1 MRALNRKLL
10 RDCWRMKGQALA
22 IALVIS
28 GGVATFVMSISTL
41 DSLKLT
47 QATFYRDYR
56 FSEVFASLKRAP
68 ESLKARIEAIPGVRQ
83 AETRVVSGAILD
95 VEGYSDPVTCQ
106 IVSVP
111 DHRQPLMNQLYL
123 KAGTTLTAGRD
134 NEVLIS
140 GSFADAHRL
149 RPGNHLYGTINGKRK
164 RLQIAGVALSPE
176 HIFQLQ
182 PGSVIPDFK
191 SFGTVWMARKPLGS
205 AYDLDGAFN
214 NVTLTLL
221 PEAHVESVIEHLD
234 ELLEEYGGL
243 GAYSRKDQISHRYL
257 SEEFRQ
263 LEQMA
268 KLFPAIFLG
277 VAAFLLNVV
286 VSRLIATQREQVA
299 ILKAFG
305 YSNARIV
312 VHYLQFVLLIV
323 LVGVSGGILIG
334 VWLGMGMSSMYMD
347 FYRFPY
353 LTYHLRPWV
362 AIIAALVSSAA
373 AVLGTVY
380 SVTRVALLPPAE
392 AMQPARPA
400 RYRMS
405 WVEKLGLTAWLAQPT
420 RMIVRNL
427 ERRPVKAAL
436 SVIGIAFAFAILMVG
451 GFFSDAIDTMV
462 TIQFKLAQR
471 DDMTVTFVEPT
482 SQKALYALDS
492 LPGVEYAEPFRS
504 VPARLR
510 FQHRS
515 YRTSIQGIPP
525 KNSLRRLLNRQL
537 EPVELPSDGVVL
549 TDYLAT
555 ILGIRPGD
563 PLTVE
568 VLEGKR
574 PIRQVN
580 VAGLVSEYVG
590 VAGYMELSAL
600 NRLLHEGHAISGAY
614 LATDP
619 LQQERVYSA
628 LKGMPRVAGTSVR
641 TKVLENFYETM
652 AKQVLTF
659 AFFNTL
665 LAGTIAF
672 GVVYNSARIAL
683 SERSRELASLR
694 VLGFTCGE
702 ISYILLGELGV
713 LTLAAL
719 PVGFLIGR
727 GLGAYMI
734 WNLQT
739 DLFRIPLVF
748 EPATYSFAATVVLIS
763 AAVSGLIVR
772 RKLDHL
778 DLVAVLKTKE

>member
-1 MRALNRKLL
+1 
-10 RDCWRMKGQALA
+10 MKGQALA

-28 GGVATFVMSISTL
+28 GGVATFVMSLSTL
-41 DSLKLT
+41 DSLRLT
-47 QATFYRDYR
+47 QATFYRDHR
-56 FSEVFASLKRAP
+56 FAEVFASLKRAP
-68 ESLKARIEAIPGVRQ
+68 EVLKARIEAVPGVRQ
-83 AETRVVSGAILD
+83 AETRVVGAANLD
-95 VEGYSDPVTCQ
+95 VEGYPDPVTCQ

-111 DHRQPLMNQLYL
+111 DHEQPVMNQLYL
-123 KAGTTLTAGRD
+123 KAGTLLTAGRD

-140 GSFADAHRL
+140 DSFADAHRL
-149 RPGNHLYGTINGKRK
+149 HPGDHLDATLNGKRK
-164 RLQIAGVALSPE
+164 RLQIVGVCLSPE

-182 PGSVIPDFK
+182 LGSVIPDFK
-191 SFGTVWMARKPLGS
+191 SFGTLWMARKPLSS

-214 NVTLTLL
+214 NVTLMLL
-221 PEAHVESVIEHLD
+221 PDAQVESVIERLD
-234 ELLEEYGGL
+234 ELLERYGGM

-277 VAAFLLNVV
+277 VATFLLNVV

-299 ILKAFG
+299 TLKAFG
-305 YSNARIV
+305 YSNTRIV
-312 VHYLQFVLLIV
+312 IHYLQLVVLIV
-323 LVGVSGGILIG
+323 LLGVSGGILIG
-334 VWLGMGMSSMYMD
+334 AWLGMGMSSMYMD

-353 LTYHLRPWV
+353 LTYQLRPHV
-362 AIIAALVSSAA
+362 AITAALVSVGA

-380 SVTRVALLPPAE
+380 SVMRAAIVPPAQ
-392 AMQPARPA
+392 AMQPAPPA
-400 RYRMS
+400 RYRVS
-405 WVEKLGLTAWLAQPT
+405 WVERLGLTAWLAQPT

-427 ERRPVKAAL
+427 ERRPIKAAL
-436 SVIGIAFAFAILMVG
+436 SIIGIALACAILMVG
-451 GFFSDAIDTMV
+451 GFFADAIDNMV

-482 SQKALYALDS
+482 SRKALFELNS

-510 FQHRS
+510 FQHRT

-525 KNSLRRLLNRQL
+525 NNTLRRLLNRQL
-537 EPVELPSDGVVL
+537 ESVELPPDGMLL
-549 TDYLAT
+549 TDHLAT

-563 PLTVE
+563 SLSVE

-574 PIRQVN
+574 PVRLVT
-580 VAGLVSEYVG
+580 VAGLISEYVG
-590 VAGYMELSAL
+590 VAGYMNLSAL
-600 NRLLHEGHAISGAY
+600 NRFLREGHVISGAY

-619 LQQERVYSA
+619 LQQRRVYSE
-628 LKGMPRVAGTSVR
+628 LEEMPRVAGTSVR
-641 TKVLENFYETM
+641 AKVLENFYETM

-694 VLGFTCGE
+694 VLGFTRGE
-702 ISYILLGELGV
+702 ISYILLGELGI
-713 LTLAAL
+713 LTLASL
-719 PVGFLIGR
+719 PLGFLIGQA
-727 GLGAYMI
+727 LGAYMI
-734 WNLQT
+734 RNLQT

-748 EPATYSFAATVVLIS
+748 EAATYSFAATVVLIS

>member
-1 MRALNRKLL
+1 ML

-28 GGVATFVMSISTL
+28 GGVSTLVMSISTL

-47 QATFYRDYR
+47 QSTFYRDYR
-56 FSEVFASLKRAP
+56 FSEVFAALKRAP
-68 ESLKARIEAIPGVRQ
+68 ESLKPRIEAIPGVRQ

-106 IVSVP
+106 IISLP
-111 DHRQPLMNQLYL
+111 DHGQPLMNQLYL
-123 KAGTTLTAGRD
+123 KAGTTLTPGRD
-134 NEVLIS
+134 NEVLI
-140 GSFADAHRL
+140 GDAFAAAHRL
-149 RPGNHLYGTINGKRK
+149 HPGDYLHATINGKRK

-191 SFGTVWMARKPLGS
+191 SFGTVWMARKPLAS

-214 NVTLTLL
+214 NVTLSLL
-221 PEAHVESVIEHLD
+221 PEAQVESVIEHLD
-234 ELLEEYGGL
+234 KLLEDYGGL
-243 GAYSRKDQISHRYL
+243 GAYGRKDQISHRYV

-268 KLFPAIFLG
+268 KLYPAIFLG
-277 VAAFLLNVV
+277 VSAFLLNVV

-305 YSNARIV
+305 YSNLRIV
-312 VHYLQFVLLIV
+312 IHYLQLVVLIV
-323 LVGVSGGILIG
+323 LVGVLAGVLLG

-353 LTYHLRPWV
+353 LTYQLRPRV
-362 AIIAALVSSAA
+362 ALVAALVSGAA
-373 AVLGTVY
+373 AVLGTIY
-380 SVTRVALLPPAE
+380 SVARAALQPPAE
-392 AMQPARPA
+392 AMQPAPPA
-400 RYRMS
+400 RYRVS
-405 WVEKLGLTAWLAQPT
+405 WVEQLGLTSWLSQPT

-427 ERRPVKAAL
+427 ERRPIKAAL
-436 SVIGIAFAFAILMVG
+436 SMIGIALACAILMLG
-451 GFFSDAIDTMV
+451 GFFSDAVDTMV
-462 TIQFKLAQR
+462 TIQFKLAQH

-482 SQKALYALDS
+482 SQKALYPLNR
-492 LPGVEYAEPFRS
+492 LPGVEYAEAFRS

-525 KNSLRRLLNRQL
+525 NNTLRRLLNRRL
-537 EPVELPSDGVVL
+537 EAVAVPPEGVLL

-563 PLTVE
+563 SLTVE

-574 PIRQVN
+574 VVRQVT

-590 VAGYMELSAL
+590 VAGYMDLSAL
-600 NRLLHEGHAISGAY
+600 NRLMREGHAISGAY
-614 LATDP
+614 LAMDP
-619 LQQERVYSA
+619 LQQPRVYSA
-628 LKGMPRVAGTSVR
+628 LKEMPRVAGTSVR
-641 TKVLENFYETM
+641 AKVLENFYETM

-659 AFFNTL
+659 ALFITL
-665 LAGTIAF
+665 LAGSIAF

-694 VLGFTCGE
+694 VLGFTRGE
-702 ISYILLGELGV
+702 ISYILLGELAV
-713 LTLAAL
+713 LTIVAI
-719 PVGFLIGR
+719 PMGFLIGR
-727 GLGAYMI
+727 ALGAYVI
-734 WNLQT
+734 WSLQT

-748 EPATYSFAATVVLIS
+748 EPSTYSFAATVVLVS

-778 DLVAVLKTKE
+778 DLLAVLKTKE

>member
-1 MRALNRKLL
+1 MRALSRKLL

-28 GGVATFVMSISTL
+28 GGVATLVMSISTL

-47 QATFYRDYR
+47 QSTFYGDYR
-56 FSEVFASLKRAP
+56 FSEVFAALKRAP
-68 ESLKARIEAIPGVRQ
+68 ESLKPRIEAIPGVRQ

-106 IVSVP
+106 IISLP
-111 DHRQPLMNQLYL
+111 DHGQPLMNQLYL

-134 NEVLIS
+134 NEVLI
-140 GSFADAHRL
+140 GGAFADAHHL
-149 RPGNHLYGTINGKRK
+149 HPGDYLHATINGKRK
-164 RLQIAGVALSPE
+164 RLQIVGVALSPE

-191 SFGTVWMARKPLGS
+191 SFGTVWMARKPLAS

-221 PEAHVESVIEHLD
+221 PEAQIESVIEHLD
-234 ELLEEYGGL
+234 KLLQDYGGL
-243 GAYSRKDQISHRYL
+243 GAYGRKDQISHRYL

-268 KLFPAIFLG
+268 ELYPAIFLG

-305 YSNARIV
+305 YSNTRIV
-312 VHYLQFVLLIV
+312 IHYLQLVVLIV
-323 LVGVSGGILIG
+323 LVGVLAGILIG

-353 LTYHLRPWV
+353 LTYQLRPRV
-362 AIIAALVSSAA
+362 AIVAALVSGAA
-373 AVLGTVY
+373 AVLGTIY
-380 SVTRVALLPPAE
+380 SVARAALQPPAE
-392 AMQPARPA
+392 AMQPAPPA
-400 RYRMS
+400 RYRVS
-405 WVEKLGLTAWLAQPT
+405 WFERLGLTSWLTQPT

-427 ERRPVKAAL
+427 ERRPIKAAL
-436 SVIGIAFAFAILMVG
+436 SVIGIALACAILMVG
-451 GFFSDAIDTMV
+451 GFFSDAVDTMV
-462 TIQFKLAQR
+462 AIQFKLAQR

-482 SQKALYALDS
+482 SQKALYALNR
-492 LPGVEYAEPFRS
+492 LPGVEYAEAFRS

-525 KNSLRRLLNRQL
+525 NNTLRRLLNQRL
-537 EPVELPSDGVVL
+537 EAVSVPSDGVLL

-563 PLTVE
+563 SLTVE

-574 PIRQVN
+574 AVRQVT
-580 VAGLVSEYVG
+580 VAGVVSEYVG
-590 VAGYMELSAL
+590 VAGYMDLSAL
-600 NRLLHEGHAISGAY
+600 NRLMREGHAISGAY
-614 LATDP
+614 LAMDP
-619 LQQERVYSA
+619 LQQQRVYSE

-641 TKVLENFYETM
+641 AKVLENFYETM

-659 AFFNTL
+659 ALFITL
-665 LAGTIAF
+665 LAGSIAF

-694 VLGFTCGE
+694 VLGFTRGE
-702 ISYILLGELGV
+702 ISYILLGELAV
-713 LTLAAL
+713 LTIVAI
-719 PVGFLIGR
+719 PMGFLIGR
-727 GLGAYMI
+727 ALGAYII
-734 WNLQT
+734 WTLQT

-748 EPATYSFAATVVLIS
+748 EPSTYSFAATIVLVS

>member
-10 RDCWRMKGQALA
+10 RDFWRMKGQASA

-47 QATFYRDYR
+47 QATFYGNYR
-56 FSEVFASLKRAP
+56 FAEVFASVKRAP
-68 ESLKARIEAIPGVRQ
+68 ESLRVRIEALPGVRQ
-83 AETRVVSGAILD
+83 AETRVVSAANLE

-111 DHRQPLMNQLYL
+111 DHGQPVMNQLYL

-149 RPGNHLYGTINGKRK
+149 RPGDHIDATINGKRK
-164 RLQIAGVALSPE
+164 QLQIAGVALSPE

-221 PEAHVESVIEHLD
+221 PGAPVESVIQQLD
-234 ELLEEYGGL
+234 QLLEKYGGL

-305 YSNARIV
+305 YSNTRIV
-312 VHYLQFVLLIV
+312 IHYLQFVVLIV
-323 LVGVSGGILIG
+323 LVGVSGGVLIG

-353 LTYHLRPWV
+353 LTYQLRPRV
-362 AIIAALVSSAA
+362 ALIAALVSIAA
-373 AVLGTVY
+373 AMLGTVY
-380 SVTRVALLPPAE
+380 SVTRAALLPPAE
-392 AMQPARPA
+392 AMQPAAPV
-400 RYRMS
+400 RYRVS
-405 WVEKLGLTAWLAQPT
+405 WVERLGLTGWLAQPT

-427 ERRPVKAAL
+427 ERRPINAAL
-436 SVIGIAFAFAILMVG
+436 AMIGIALACAILMVG
-451 GFFSDAIDTMV
+451 GVFADAIDTLV

-482 SQKALYALDS
+482 SLRAIYALDS

-504 VPARLR
+504 IPARLR

-515 YRTSIQGIPP
+515 HLTSIHGIPT
-525 KNSLRRLLNRQL
+525 NNTLRRLLNRQL
-537 EPVELPSDGVVL
+537 ESVELPHDGVVL
-549 TDYLAT
+549 TDHLAL
-555 ILGIRPGD
+555 ILGIHPGD
-563 PLTVE
+563 SLTVE

-574 PIRQVN
+574 PVRQVT
-580 VAGLVSEYVG
+580 VTGLVSEYVG
-590 VAGYMELSAL
+590 VAGYMDLSAL
-600 NRLLHEGHAISGAY
+600 NRLLREGPAISGAY

-619 LQQERVYSA
+619 LQQQRVYSE

-652 AKQVLTF
+652 AKQILTF

-672 GVVYNSARIAL
+672 GVVYNSARVAL

-694 VLGFTCGE
+694 VLGFTRGE

-727 GLGAYMI
+727 ALGAYMI
-734 WNLQT
+734 SNLQT

-763 AAVSGLIVR
+763 AAVSGMIVR
-772 RKLDHL
+772 RKLDRL
-778 DLVAVLKTKE
+778 DLVAVLKTRE